1 VISNFFCKKFGQKIR
16 VAYKCFLHAVQIFL
30 VLKKTIGQFGFFF
43 LPYHVG
49 QIIKAERNFTCAQ
62 NFGHSGKTLM
72 LKKNPVL
79 FLFFSHWMP
88 DKMSGRLGI
97 LILPNNFGYKGGK
110 VGKVPFLPKI
120 SCKMER

>member
-1 VISNFFCKKFGQKIR
+1 
-16 VAYKCFLHAVQIFL
+16 L
-30 VLKKTIGQFGFFF
+30 VLKKTIGQFGIFF